1 MFTNTGIVS
10 FILYGFFI
18 IITLIAMIVG
28 IRLIKNGNIE
38 TSRLDK
44 IIDLFKYSVVSVAI
58 ATVTLIISN
67 LFKER
72 EQDVKELEYFD
83 KYVNDVKKADGIIER
98 FQLSK
103 YLSIVAPSG
112 ELKRSWNQYYD
123 TIKVEYKEYTLLKN
137 EKQKLDTTKKLTE
150 KQIIRKQNIQEQISI
165 KEAPLIS
172 YHISVTKD
180 KNEVAD
186 MNAASSWEEK
196 GFEYLLKK
204 DVANAIFAFTV
215 SENAYNRFHQV
226 YEISKYLRDNRIK
239 LDNPKSQFWK
249 EAFEKI
255 GREYSYQ
262 MPLAVKN
269 RLIGASN

>member
-1 MFTNTGIVS
+1 MFTNTGTVS

-18 IITLIAMIVG
+18 IVTLIAMIVG
-28 IRLIKNGNIE
+28 IKLIKNGNIE

-83 KYVNDVKKADGIIER
+83 KYVNDVKKADGIEER

-112 ELKRSWNQYYD
+112 ELKKSWSQYYD
-123 TIKVEYKEYTLLKN
+123 TVNVEYKKYTLLKN
-137 EKQKLDTTKKLTE
+137 EKQKLDTTKKLSD
-150 KQIIRKQNIQEQISI
+150 KDIYRKQYLQEQIS
-165 KEAPLIS
+165 KKDAPLIS
-172 YHISVTKD
+172 YKTS
-180 KNEVAD
+180 A
-186 MNAASSWEEK
+186 SWEEK

-204 DVANAIFAFTV
+204 DVANAIIAFTE
-215 SENAYNRFHQV
+215 SENAANSFHQV

-239 LDNPKSQFWK
+239 LDDPNSQFWK

-255 GREYSYQ
+255 GKEYSYQ
-262 MPLAVKN
+262 MPLTVKN
-269 RLIGASN
+269 RLLEGSK

>member
-1 MFTNTGIVS
+1 MFTNTGTVS

-83 KYVNDVKKADGIIER
+83 KYVNDVKKADGIVER

-112 ELKRSWNQYYD
+112 ELKKSWNQYYD

-150 KQIIRKQNIQEQISI
+150 KQILRKQNIQEQISI
-165 KEAPLIS
+165 KESPLIS
-172 YHISVTKD
+172 YNISVTKD
-180 KNEVAD
+180 
-186 MNAASSWEEK
+186 MNAAASWEEK

-204 DVANAIFAFTV
+204 DVINAISAFTA
-215 SENAYNRFHQV
+215 SENAANRFHQV
-226 YEISKYLRDNRIK
+226 YEISKYLRDYKNK
-239 LDNPKSQFWK
+239 LDDPNSQFWK

-255 GREYSYQ
+255 AREYSYQ

-269 RLIGASN
+269 KLIEGSK